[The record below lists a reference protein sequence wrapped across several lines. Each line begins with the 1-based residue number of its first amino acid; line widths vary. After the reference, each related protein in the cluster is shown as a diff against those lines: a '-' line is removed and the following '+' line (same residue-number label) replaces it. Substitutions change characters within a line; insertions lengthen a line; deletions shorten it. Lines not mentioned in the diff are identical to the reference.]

1 MATLPAA
8 VTSPTVDAIYR
19 SYEARREPPR
29 GHLGASVIGRPCSR
43 QLWYGFRWAY
53 AEQHSGRL
61 LRLFERG
68 QREEPALSA
77 DLRAIGVTLHTVDP
91 RTGRQFEF
99 SAVGGHVGGSMD
111 GAGLGFV
118 EAPKAWHVVEY
129 KTHGAKSYATL
140 TDKGVQASKPEHY
153 AQVQLYMRW
162 SGMDRAMYL
171 GVNKDTDDIYAERI
185 RYDKAEAE
193 RMEAKAARIVESPTP
208 LTGIS
213 TDPAWYVCKWCPAAN
228 VCHRSEGVQ
237 VNCRTCV
244 HATPELD
251 GNGRWSCARHRK
263 DIGTDEQRKGCAEHR
278 LIPDLILWAKATGAD
293 ERENWIEYTLPD
305 GGKFQNGGA
314 MGWTSAELVLGPK
327 IAGLVSDPVL
337 ASIKSEFDAVAVKTD
352 GPAWMRPGIG
362 RAAA

>member
-1 MATLPAA
+1 MATLPAS
-8 VTSPTVDAIYR
+8 VVSPTVDAIYR
-19 SYEARREPPR
+19 AYEARREPPR

-99 SAVGGHVGGSMD
+99 TAVGGHVGGSMD
-111 GAGLGFV
+111 GAGVGFV

-140 TDKGVQASKPEHY
+140 VDKGVHGAKPEHY
-153 AQVQLYMRW
+153 AQVQLYMKW
-162 SGMDRAMYL
+162 SGMERAMYL

-185 RYDKAEAE
+185 RFDKAEAE
-193 RMEAKAARIVESPTP
+193 RLEAKAARIVESPIP

-213 TDPAWYVCKWCPAAN
+213 TDPAWYQCKMCPAAN
-228 VCHRSEGVQ
+228 LCHRGEGVQ

-251 GNGRWSCARHRK
+251 GNARWSCARHKR
-263 DIGTDEQRKGCAEHR
+263 DLSMTEQRAGCAEHR
-278 LIPDLILWAKATGAD
+278 LIPDLIRWAKVTDANEA
-293 ERENWIEYTLPD
+293 ENWIEYQTPE
-305 GGKFQNGGA
+305 GGKFRNGGDL
-314 MGWTSAELVLGPK
+314 GWSSTELALGPK
-327 IAGLVSDPVL
+327 LAALVSDPGL
-337 ASIKSEFDAVAVKTD
+337 AALKGEFGARAVGV
-352 GPAWMRPGIG
+352 
-362 RAAA
+362 AA

>member
-19 SYEARREPPR
+19 AYEARREPPR

-77 DLRAIGVTLHTVDP
+77 DLRAIGVQLHTVDP

-111 GAGLGFV
+111 GAALGFV
-118 EAPKAWHVVEY
+118 EAPKAWHCCEF
-129 KTHGAKSYATL
+129 KTHGAKSFADL
-140 TDKGVQASKPEHY
+140 SAKGVQASKPEHY
-153 AQVQLYMRW
+153 AQVQLYMKW

-185 RYDKAEAE
+185 RFDRTVADGLEH
-193 RMEAKAARIVESPTP
+193 KAARIVESPVP

-213 TDPAWYVCKWCPAAN
+213 TDPAWFQCKFCPAAN
-228 VCHRSEGVQ
+228 LCHRGEGVQ

-251 GNGRWSCARHRK
+251 GNARWSCARHKR
-263 DIGTDEQRKGCAEHR
+263 DLSIAEQRAGCAEHR
-278 LIPDLILWAKATGAD
+278 LIPDLIRWAKVVDANEA
-293 ERENWIEYTLPD
+293 ENWIEYTTPD
-305 GGKFQNGGA
+305 GGKFRNGGEL
-314 MGWTSAELVLGPK
+314 GWASTELALGPK
-327 IAGLVSDPVL
+327 LAALVSDPVL
-337 ASIKSEFDAVAVKTD
+337 ASIKGEFGARAVGV
-352 GPAWMRPGIG
+352 
-362 RAAA
+362 AA

>member
-1 MATLPAA
+1 MATIPAA

-29 GHLGASVIGRPCSR
+29 GHLSASVIGRPCSR
-43 QLWYGFRWAY
+43 QLWFSFRWAY

-77 DLRAIGVTLHTVDP
+77 DLRAIGVQLHTVDP

-111 GAGLGFV
+111 GAALGFQ

-140 TDKGVQASKPEHY
+140 TDKGVHGAKPEHY
-153 AQVQLYMRW
+153 AQVQLYMKW

-185 RYDKAEAE
+185 RFDKTEAE
-193 RMEAKAARIVESPTP
+193 RLEAKAARIVESPTP
-208 LTGIS
+208 LIGIS
-213 TDPAWYVCKWCPAAN
+213 ADPAWYQCKICPAAN
-228 VCHRSEGVQ
+228 LCHRGEGVQ

-244 HATPELD
+244 HATPEMD
-251 GNGRWSCARHRK
+251 GNARWSCARHKR
-263 DIGTDEQRKGCAEHR
+263 DLTLTEQRAGCAEHR
-278 LIPDLILWAKATGAD
+278 LIPDLITWAKVTDANEA
-293 ERENWIEYTLPD
+293 ENWIEYETPD
-305 GGKFQNGGA
+305 GGKFRNGGEL
-314 MGWTSAELVLGPK
+314 GWTSTELALGPK
-327 IAGLVSDPVL
+327 LAALVSDPVL
-337 ASIKSEFDAVAVKTD
+337 MAIKGTFGAQAVGV
-352 GPAWMRPGIG
+352 
-362 RAAA
+362 AA